1 MWAWRRSH
9 TRCSSGR
16 WPRRCCRHSSSS
28 SRRPSRTD
36 PRGPAGRTSD
46 FSRRLVALAGDT
58 PVGWCGVEPRTRLHH
73 ILSTRLVVQNTR
85 FPLDD
90 SDVWVIYCIF
100 VPPAHRR
107 HGVAQRVLTAAVAHA
122 ERSGAH
128 AIEGL
133 PMDLSLRGGK
143 YPPGFSTGTLAMF
156 EKEGFEAIASLPSG
170 RTLVCRSAAAE
181 T

>member
-1 MWAWRRSH
+1 
-9 TRCSSGR
+9 
-16 WPRRCCRHSSSS
+16 
-28 SRRPSRTD
+28 TD

-73 ILSTRLVVQNTR
+73 ILSTRLVVKNTR